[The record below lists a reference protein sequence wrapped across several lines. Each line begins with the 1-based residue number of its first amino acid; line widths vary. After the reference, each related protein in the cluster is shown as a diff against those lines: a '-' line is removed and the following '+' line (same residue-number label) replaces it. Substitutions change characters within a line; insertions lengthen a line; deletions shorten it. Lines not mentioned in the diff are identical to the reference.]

1 VGGTG
6 SCGGAGQSA
15 GVLVAQLVEDQFD
28 EFPGG
33 GELAD
38 AGSAARTDVVAELPE
53 VAMLVGTSSSATR
66 QSGRGV

>member
-1 VGGTG
+1 
-6 SCGGAGQSA
+6 
-15 GVLVAQLVEDQFD
+15 VLVAQLVEDQFD